1 MKTRKI
7 WIGIGAFVV
16 AGTGTQNQPVLADT
30 LTKPAFTRDSL
41 KQESSRSILFVAE
54 GAKPAGEGGEGG
66 EGGEAGI
73 DAEAAAK
80 DPVKYNIALQ
90 VIAAHFHAGLAAYEG
105 KEMEAGAQMFAHGH
119 SEVYAEMEEVFRSRG
134 VKGLGEKL
142 EASIEAATAKKPA
155 AEVRKRVQEVL
166 SALTAAEKAAPAGT
180 LSPAAVKAQVAA
192 DMLDRAASQ
201 YAVVLKDSN
210 LETYLDGLGFA
221 EAARMQADSFLPA
234 LRKQNPKAAASF
246 DAALKLAAAAYP
258 GIKRPSGPSV
268 QPGDFLAAGSA
279 ARIAAS
285 QIK

>member
-7 WIGIGAFVV
+7 WVGIGAFVA
-16 AGTGTQNQPVLADT
+16 AGTGVQDRPALADT
-30 LTKPAFTRDSL
+30 AAKPAFTRDAL
-41 KQESSRSILFVAE
+41 KQESARYIILAE
-54 GAKPAGEGGEGG
+54 AAKPAGEGGEGG

-73 DAEAAAK
+73 DADAAAK

-119 SEVYAEMEEVFRSRG
+119 SEVYAEMEEVFRARG

-155 AEVRKRVQEVL
+155 AEVRKRVQDVL
-166 SALTAAEKAAPAGT
+166 AALAAAEKNAPSGPLTPAG
-180 LSPAAVKAQVAA
+180 VKARVAA

-201 YAVVLKDSN
+201 YGVVLKDSN

-221 EAARMQADSFLPA
+221 VTARMQADAFLPA

-246 DAALKLAAAAYP
+246 DAALKFAAAAYP
-258 GIKRPSGPSV
+258 GINRPAAPKV
-268 QPGDFLAAGSA
+268 PPGEFLAAASA
-279 ARIAAS
+279 AGIAANDV
-285 QIK
+285 K